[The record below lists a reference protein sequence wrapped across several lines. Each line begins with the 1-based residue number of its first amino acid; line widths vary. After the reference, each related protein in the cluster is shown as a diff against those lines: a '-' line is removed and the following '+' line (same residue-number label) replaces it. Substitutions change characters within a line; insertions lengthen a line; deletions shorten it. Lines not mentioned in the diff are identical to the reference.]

1 MGSVDLVENTARI
14 VNYSKR
20 SKRKVQIMTEMNF
33 NDLEADAFTAIL
45 IRQGLLEKNLKEY
58 QTTTQGNSYLDTIER
73 VKNVF
78 GK

>member
-14 VNYSKR
+14 VNYCKR

-33 NDLEADAFTAIL
+33 NDLEADAYTAIL

-58 QTTTQGNSYLDTIER
+58 QTTMQGNSYLDTIER
-73 VKNVF
+73 VRNAF